1 MLEQIRNYY
10 CVSDSIATAGQ
21 PTANEFNFIKKAGFD
36 VVINLALPDSPHAI
50 KNEEALVKQTGMDY
64 VHIPVDFKAPTS
76 PDLQL
81 FFDAMDNHKDKKSF
95 IHCALNMRV
104 SAFIFL
110 YKIMKQ
116 QWPVQEALLDLH
128 AVWKP
133 DETWQ
138 DFIDR
143 SLAQHNIEN

>member
-1 MLEQIRNYY
+1 M
-10 CVSDSIATAGQ
+10 
-21 PTANEFNFIKKAGFD
+21 
-36 VVINLALPDSPHAI
+36 
-50 KNEEALVKQTGMDY
+50 
-64 VHIPVDFKAPTS
+64 
-76 PDLQL
+76 
-81 FFDAMDNHKDKKSF
+81 
-95 IHCALNMRV
+95 NMRV